1 MITEINKLTNN
12 IKKINIQNIENEYL
26 DCLEMYDGEIIDYIF
41 LAIHNYSFDELKY
54 EQKIP
59 SSLDRVWDY
68 FSSPMNLKEITPAYM
83 NFLVT
88 SSAFR
93 EKMYPGMMIT
103 YKVSPLL
110 GIRLDW
116 CTEITQVNHLTYFVD
131 EQREGPYTIWH
142 HQHHFEEIEG
152 GVLMTDIIHYKIPFG
167 VLGNLANRLFIKRQL
182 RSIFEFRIKKVNEL
196 FGQMK

>member
-1 MITEINKLTNN
+1 MAV
-12 IKKINIQNIENEYL
+12 Y
-26 DCLEMYDGEIIDYIF
+26 
-41 LAIHNYSFDELKY
+41 ELKY

-59 SSLDRVWDY
+59 ASLDKVWDY

-152 GVLMTDIIHYKIPFG
+152 GVLMTDIIHYKIP
-167 VLGNLANRLFIKRQL
+167 
-182 RSIFEFRIKKVNEL
+182 
-196 FGQMK
+196 

>member
-1 MITEINKLTNN
+1 
-12 IKKINIQNIENEYL
+12 
-26 DCLEMYDGEIIDYIF
+26 
-41 LAIHNYSFDELKY
+41 
-54 EQKIP
+54 
-59 SSLDRVWDY
+59 
-68 FSSPMNLKEITPAYM
+68 
-83 NFLVT
+83 
-88 SSAFR
+88 
-93 EKMYPGMMIT
+93 MYPGMMIT